1 VFFCGKLR
9 KMTPQTNIKLNK
21 NAAVYAILRCSTNE
35 QVKEGREGLSGQK
48 KVIEAYVRSNDLPD
62 PEWISD
68 LGVSAF
74 NFKNMKTG
82 NLGQLLVRLSGKP
95 IKGTRPKLLFAFASR
110 LTRAEPIEAIFQIQ
124 SYVRHGIDFV
134 FCDCGIELNKG
145 LETMMY
151 SVMYHQAFMQV
162 AQSNKESEDKS
173 FYTTNTHEAMR
184 KKLLVG
190 EKGVKPDRSA
200 NLYNIYSWWFK
211 KDEKTGKIVPHKENA
226 KIVRRIF
233 KEFTK
238 GSSINKITK
247 DLNVDGIT
255 KPSKGFRRLGNGK
268 PAMKVWTSSSVK
280 NVLKSETLIGKRTL
294 YKTIYEEGTERK
306 KREIAM
312 VDGQLAIF
320 PNAYEKIIN
329 LETWNLAQAL
339 LKKNVASNPKTKGKF
354 NLFQGVLR
362 DGYYDYILRRQHHGG
377 HDYFRPAQYGHIGNK
392 TRITGI
398 SGRLFEYAF
407 FKTYS
412 LLKSH
417 HELAS
422 RWNVQNDKGQQ
433 QAQDDLEN
441 KILELETTKQQI
453 EAFDDAA
460 ITLGKDYLK
469 RNKHR
474 RDAWVKLEED
484 LESQIQSEKTTSE
497 IYNNTEITN
506 LFDAILL
513 NGGSEVKRKEVNNFF
528 KATGHEIKLYPNGLR
543 FDKKKLLK
551 KFAEIEPDCIN
562 QKHWRNFDDKTF
574 KFNPFKFLNEYMLIN
589 TFMGKLPKEKLS
601 NNAREI
607 FDTLFDAE
615 VSVVKGLPFFV
626 CWMPNNRFFAGGF
639 DSIGEKSDCVRWIVF
654 DDMFNSCT
662 LSKSKGKTVIGF
674 ARNYDSTVSFESN
687 DFLDMADHQCEKHKE
702 DIQSLIN
709 ISTDP
714 DEKVDLDEMPT
725 TYKFFWLKNL
735 MSHDYWRREVNAG

>member
-1 VFFCGKLR
+1 MSGETDQNFD
-9 KMTPQTNIKLNK
+9 K
-21 NAAVYAILRCSTNE
+21 NGTVYAVLRCSTNE
-35 QVKEGREGLSGQK
+35 QAKEGREGLNGQK
-48 KVIEAYVRSNDLPD
+48 KVIEAYVKSKELPE
-62 PEWISD
+62 PEWIAD

-82 NLGQLLVRLSGKP
+82 NLGQLLTRLSSKT

-134 FCDCGIELNKG
+134 FCDSGIELNKG
-145 LETMMY
+145 LEQMMY

-162 AQSNKESEDKS
+162 AQSNKESNDKS
-173 FYTTNTHEAMR
+173 FHTSNAHETMR
-184 KKLLVG
+184 QNLVGG
-190 EKGVKPDRSA
+190 EKGEKPDRSA
-200 NLYNIYSWWFK
+200 NLFNVYSWWFK
-211 KDEKTGKIVPHKENA
+211 KDEKSGKIVPHKENA
-226 KIVRRIF
+226 KLVKRIF
-233 KEFTK
+233 NEFTK
-238 GSSINKITK
+238 GISINKITK
-247 DLNVDGIT
+247 GLNLDKIT

-280 NVLKSETLIGKRTL
+280 NVLTSESVIGKRTL
-294 YKTIYEEGTERK
+294 YKTVYEEGTDRK
-306 KREIAM
+306 KKEIAM

-320 PNAYEKIIN
+320 PDAYEKIIN
-329 LETWNLAQAL
+329 LETWNLAQTL
-339 LKKNVASNPKTKGKF
+339 LKKNVAQNPKTKGKF
-354 NLFQGVLR
+354 NLFQAVLR
-362 DGYYDYILRRQHHGG
+362 DGYYDYILRRQHHRN

-422 RWNVQNDKGQQ
+422 KWNLDNDKGQQ
-433 QAQDDLEN
+433 QAQDEIDN

-460 ITLGKDYLK
+460 LELGIDYLK
-469 RNKHR
+469 RNKHKR
-474 RDAWVKLEED
+474 EAWVNREKD
-484 LESQIQSEKTTSE
+484 LENQIQSEQTTSE

-528 KATGHEIKLYPNGLR
+528 KVTGHEIKLYPNGLR
-543 FDKKKLLK
+543 FDKSKLLK

-562 QKHWRNFDDKTF
+562 PKHWRNFDDKTF
-574 KFNPFKFLNEYMLIN
+574 KLNPFKFLNEYMLLN

-639 DSIGEKSDCVRWIVF
+639 DSVGEKSDCVRWIVF
-654 DDMFNSCT
+654 DDMFNSCI

-687 DFLDMADHQCEKHKE
+687 DFLDMADTQCEKHKK
-702 DIQSLIN
+702 DIQSLID
-709 ISTDP
+709 ISTKP
-714 DEKVDLDEMPT
+714 DEKVALDEMTPSL
-725 TYKFFWLKNL
+725 KFYWLKNL
-735 MSHDYWRREVNAG
+735 MSHDYWSREVNAS

>member
-1 VFFCGKLR
+1 MSGETNQNFDKNCQVF
-9 KMTPQTNIKLNK
+9 
-21 NAAVYAILRCSTNE
+21 AVIRCSTRE
-35 QVKEGREGLSGQK
+35 QAKEGREGLNSQR
-48 KVIEAYVRSNDLPD
+48 KVIEAYIKSKDLPE
-62 PEWISD
+62 PEWVAD

-74 NFKNMKTG
+74 NFKNIKTG
-82 NLGQLLVRLSGKP
+82 NLGQLLSRLTKKP
-95 IKGTRPKLLFAFASR
+95 IKEKHPKLLFAFASR
-110 LTRAEPIEAIFQIQ
+110 LTRSEPIEAIYEIQ
-124 SYVRHGIDFV
+124 GYVNKGIDFV
-134 FCDCGIELNKG
+134 FCDCSIELNKSQPAIV
-145 LETMMY
+145 Y
-151 SVMYHQAFMQV
+151 SSNYFQAFIQVMQ
-162 AQSNKESEDKS
+162 AHKESVDKS
-173 FYTTNTHEAMR
+173 YHTTNAHETMR

-190 EKGVKPDRSA
+190 EKGEKPDRSA
-200 NLYNIYSWWFK
+200 NLFNIYSWWFK
-211 KDEKTGKIVPHKENA
+211 KDDKTGKIVPHKENA
-226 KIVRRIF
+226 KLVRRIF

-238 GSSINKITK
+238 GTSINKITK
-247 DLNVDGIT
+247 GLNLDGIT

-268 PAMKVWTSSSVK
+268 PAMKVWTSSTVK
-280 NVLKSETLIGKRTL
+280 NVLTSESVVGKRTL
-294 YKTIYEEGTERK
+294 YKTVKEEGTDRK

-320 PNAYEKIIN
+320 PDAYDKIIN

-339 LKKNVASNPKTKGKF
+339 LKKNVAQNPKTKGKF
-354 NLFQGVLR
+354 NLFQAVLR
-362 DGYYDYILRRQHHGG
+362 DGYYDYILRRQHHKK
-377 HDYFRPAQYGHIGNK
+377 HDYFRPARYGHIGNK

-422 RWNVQNDKGQQ
+422 KWNVENDKSQQ
-433 QAQDDLEN
+433 QAQGDIDN
-441 KILELETTKQQI
+441 KILELDTTKQQI
-453 EAFDDAA
+453 EAFDNAA
-460 ITLGKDYLK
+460 ITLGSDYLK
-469 RNKHR
+469 RNKHKR
-474 RDAWVKLEED
+474 EAWVKLEED
-484 LESQIQSEKTTSE
+484 LENQIQSEQTTSE

-543 FDKKKLLK
+543 FDKTKLLR

-562 QKHWRNFDDKTF
+562 PKLWRNFDDKTF
-574 KFNPFKFLNEYMLIN
+574 KLNPFKFLNEFMLIN

-654 DDMFNSCT
+654 DDMFNSCI

-674 ARNYDSTVSFESN
+674 ARDYDSTVSFESN
-687 DFLDMADHQCEKHKE
+687 DFLDMADYQCGKHKK

-714 DEKVDLDEMPT
+714 NEKVDLDEMPT
-725 TYKFFWLKNL
+725 THKFFWLKNL
-735 MSHDYWRREVNAG
+735 MSHDYWSREVNAE